1 VTGTPEALLEEV
13 RPTSFAIAYR
23 MLGSVSEAED
33 VVQEALM
40 RVLGALREGT
50 NIESPRAYA
59 TTVTTRLALDELRS
73 ARARRERYVGEWL
86 PEPLLDEPTP
96 DPAEQTEMAESLS
109 LALLAVLERLSPEQ
123 RAVLLLHDVF
133 DYGYREI
140 AEILDRREDSVRQ
153 LATRARRHVQ
163 EHRPRFDPSREQRDE
178 LAERFFAAVQAG
190 EVEALESLL
199 TDDVELHGD
208 GGGKVPALARTLQ
221 GRERVAHTL
230 IVWTRQVGRLAGG
243 SLRRT
248 QVNGQPGAL
257 LLDADGALIAVWA
270 LDIAAGQV
278 RGVHSI
284 INPDKL
290 RHLGPVTELTSQA
303 ARRRD
308 ETIRANRH

>member
-1 VTGTPEALLEEV
+1 MHQVP
-13 RPTSFAIAYR
+13 
-23 MLGSVSEAED
+23 
-33 VVQEALM
+33 
-40 RVLGALREGT
+40 
-50 NIESPRAYA
+50 
-59 TTVTTRLALDELRS
+59 
-73 ARARRERYVGEWL
+73 
-86 PEPLLDEPTP
+86 
-96 DPAEQTEMAESLS
+96 
-109 LALLAVLERLSPEQ
+109 VLERLSPEQ

-163 EHRPRFDPSREQRDE
+163 EHRPRFDPSREQREE
-178 LAERFFAAVQAG
+178 LAERFFAAVQTG
-190 EVEALESLL
+190 EIEALEALL

-230 IVWTRQVGRLAGG
+230 IVWTRQLGRLVGG
-243 SLRRT
+243 SLRPT

-257 LLDADGALIAVWA
+257 LRDPKGALIAVWA

-290 RHLGPVTELTSQA
+290 RHLGPVTELTTQA

-308 ETIRANRH
+308 DAIGRTGPPARRRDSANRR